1 MSAQDNPPNI
11 EELYERLQR
20 SEAAVRRAGRGGM
33 ALRIV
38 FFLTWLYILW
48 SCRDG
53 CSETSWFLVAVYPV
67 LVVYYLIVRKRAIR
81 RILSEIPGY
90 QEALAEKQKER
101 ERDQVE

>member
-1 MSAQDNPPNI
+1 MTGPDNPNKT
-11 EELYERLQR
+11 EELLESLRR

-53 CSETSWFLVAVYPV
+53 CSELSWFLVAVYPV

-90 QEALAEKQKER
+90 QEALAEQQKK
-101 ERDQVE
+101 RDRHQSE